1 VIYTEE
7 TVREVKPNV
16 QIARLIVRLGEK
28 LVDSAGLPPAEAQV
42 ETQTEELERQNAQLR
57 AANEHEELTLAAEDL
72 AGRRKSREELKEKQ
86 MRAEM
91 GNPRWDEDLSTPE
104 RWGYWFARKYL
115 TEVAAGRASLADAEA
130 LNQYSSRSNG
140 AVYPSYFE
148 ICDENINGVRVAK
161 WVREL
166 VPEPRLPKDEEAFL
180 PCLHNLR
187 QFDPHMRQVLPYGSK
202 IVYEG
207 ASMHRFGPLETDPHE
222 NEPEAAQSASPASA
236 AKYDVNESLASDE
249 DPAAQEQHALAEL
262 SRTFR
267 MNVWAERANN
277 MVPNLLSEGKSN
289 LFYQGYTREQYEAL
303 LAWERVMQRRENEQK
318 AAEIAKEPQ
327 LA

>member
-1 VIYTEE
+1 MSSRKRLTPQEAAERKFGRRMEQLFRDQTIYDEVVVWKHRQIDVAAKYQLTQARVSQIVARMSRLKAEQADELGQPLGQPSRRLIEEQLERQRNEQTMASLKVYWDNAAAPLRTIKTRRDGEGNVIYSEE

-28 LVDSAGLPPAEAQV
+28 LVDSAGLPPAEAQIEAETV
-42 ETQTEELERQNAQLR
+42 ELARKNAQLR

-130 LNQYSSRSNG
+130 LNKFSSESNG

-148 ICDENINGVRVAK
+148 ISGGNINGVRVAK
-161 WVREL
+161 WVRE
-166 VPEPRLPKDEEAFL
+166 
-180 PCLHNLR
+180 
-187 QFDPHMRQVLPYGSK
+187 
-202 IVYEG
+202 
-207 ASMHRFGPLETDPHE
+207 
-222 NEPEAAQSASPASA
+222 
-236 AKYDVNESLASDE
+236 
-249 DPAAQEQHALAEL
+249 
-262 SRTFR
+262 
-267 MNVWAERANN
+267 
-277 MVPNLLSEGKSN
+277 
-289 LFYQGYTREQYEAL
+289 
-303 LAWERVMQRRENEQK
+303 
-318 AAEIAKEPQ
+318 
-327 LA
+327 